1 MDGLARIAYVNPK
14 KFGGL
19 RALET
24 SILMQYAS
32 KARMVLID

>member
-19 RALET
+19 YFKSVRNFNINA
-24 SILMQYAS
+24 IC
-32 KARMVLID
+32 